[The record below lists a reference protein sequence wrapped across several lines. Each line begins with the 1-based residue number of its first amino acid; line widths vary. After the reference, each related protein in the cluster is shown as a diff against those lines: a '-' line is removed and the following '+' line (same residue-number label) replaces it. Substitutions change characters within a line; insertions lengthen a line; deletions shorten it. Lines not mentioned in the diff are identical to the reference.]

1 MIIRAVTDSDREYDV
16 CGNITIAILEH
27 DNVMIPLCNE
37 CIKELAESI
46 KEFENTVFCRNC
58 GHWHVSNSGVRYGG
72 TCDVIAAKSGKD
84 FSQIS
89 KSDYGHIYV
98 TDHFFTCKD
107 AINKNVELN
116 KE

>member
-1 MIIRAVTDSDREYDV
+1 MIIRAVTDSDREFDV
-16 CGNITIAILEH
+16 CGNITIAVLEH
-27 DNVMIPLCNE
+27 DNVMILLCNE

-58 GHWHVSNSGVRYGG
+58 GHWHVSNSGIRYGG
-72 TCDVIAAKSGKD
+72 TCDVLAAKAGKD

-89 KSDYGHIYV
+89 KSDYGYMYV

-107 AINKNVELN
+107 AVDKNAELN
-116 KE
+116 EE

>member
-58 GHWHVSNSGVRYGG
+58 GHWHVSSSGVRYGG